1 MVDVVRQ
8 LPEIKEFFSKWYPS
22 YARLADHDRVMG
34 LVESGDEQGLIDL
47 LYDSSWERVK
57 HKLDNSGRIA
67 FKREFDQMLD
77 AIFPGRASERV
88 DDPPIMAGLRKK
100 AGVTYPEAKQ
110 EYQELVDSYLQ
121 EHANEFESE
130 HWKLFQDGF
139 YEQIPED
146 LLVNELPLSLGNKAI
161 DETWGI
167 AIKRLR
173 GLDDPDATIYHE
185 PTKKHDVKTQPY
197 APGHKSPA
205 DRRKEMEEAYRM
217 LHGKSRFTL
226 YRNKDRAIRTNRVH
240 VRKRLL
246 TPRAC
251 SWCSML
257 SPEKSVNLVKV
268 AMNSHSVCKR
278 CTSKMLEEI
287 NGRSL

>member
-1 MVDVVRQ
+1 MVDVARQ

-22 YARLADHDRVMG
+22 YARLADHDRVIG

-57 HKLDNSGRIA
+57 HKLDNRGRVT

-77 AIFPGRASERV
+77 AIFPGRAGERV
-88 DDPPIMAGLRKK
+88 DDLPIMAGLKKK
-100 AGVTYPEAKQ
+100 AHGVPKCGICGKAMG
-110 EYQELVDSYLQ
+110 V
-121 EHANEFESE
+121 
-130 HWKLFQDGF
+130 QDF
-139 YEQIPED
+139 DED
-146 LLVNELPLSLGNKAI
+146 GTLYHCMTPTCMNLI
-161 DETWGI
+161 DDDNDKWAENCQAFVETGEEVEEE
-167 AIKRLR
+167 
-173 GLDDPDATIYHE
+173 DPDATIYRE

-205 DRRKEMEEAYRM
+205 DRRKEIEEAYHM

-246 TPRAC
+246 TPKAC

-257 SPEKSVNLVKV
+257 SPEKSINLVKV

-278 CTSKMLEEI
+278 CTDRMLEEI
-287 NGRSL
+287 NGSL